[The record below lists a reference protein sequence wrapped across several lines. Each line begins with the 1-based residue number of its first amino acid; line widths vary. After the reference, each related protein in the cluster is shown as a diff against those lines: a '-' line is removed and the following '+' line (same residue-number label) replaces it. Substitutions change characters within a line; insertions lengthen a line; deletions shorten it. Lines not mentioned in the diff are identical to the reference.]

1 MSNQILQNINNQ
13 PESENHLYEESE
25 LQKLDLKLKMKS
37 VLRIKSEQ
45 TSEEMKELKE
55 LNVDYIYPRYL
66 NFASIMGNNTSLKY
80 VNL

>member
-37 VLRIKSEQ
+37 VLRIKSEL
-45 TSEEMKELKE
+45 TCEEMKELKE